1 MHATWLVMKYWKCC
15 IQGARVGG
23 GKVDGPKNS
32 GSRTVCLVVDKIAI
46 VGLDHST
53 SQGGC

>member
-1 MHATWLVMKYWKCC
+1 MHATCLVMKYWKCC

-32 GSRTVCLVVDKIAI
+32 GSRTICLVVDKTVI